1 MLNAKADLRPV
12 LRSLQADSLEH
23 ECSGSCA
30 RLVID
35 DEGQTEPSIALKNP
49 PRRIAPMRL
58 KGNKTW
64 SQQPLAVKLRV
75 EQSAKSGLLLWDER
89 LLLIHAAKTALA
101 AALCWWLALRFG
113 MHDGYWGSISAII
126 VLQSNVGSTVTAS
139 RDRILGTL
147 IGAVFGFSFSL
158 FGVLPWNYI
167 LAVLAATTVCGLLGL
182 RNSSRL
188 AGVTITIVMLVQKT
202 GPRWS
207 LALDRVSQ
215 VVLGIV
221 VALAVTTL
229 LLPDRARLRLREGL
243 AQEFLV
249 LGTLFEAI
257 LQGFLGS
264 PAETLPTLRED
275 ALAMLRGNNQLLE
288 AARNEPSGG
297 PGWREGL
304 NMLSQFGRSLFDALV
319 TLEFSVRDSHCD
331 AFAQQLEP
339 ALGKLAADICSGFQH
354 VAVRIHAWRFD
365 VAPPDMSLEE
375 DIEQLEARMDE
386 VRHTGIA
393 FSQAEILRAYAVQL
407 HLKQIA
413 RLLRASR
420 VETSRAVGEAQK

>member
-1 MLNAKADLRPV
+1 
-12 LRSLQADSLEH
+12 
-23 ECSGSCA
+23 
-30 RLVID
+30 
-35 DEGQTEPSIALKNP
+35 
-49 PRRIAPMRL
+49 MRL
-58 KGNKTW
+58 KSNRTW
-64 SQQPLAVKLRV
+64 SQQQLAIKLRV
-75 EQSAKSGLLLWDER
+75 DPPVQSGLLSWER
-89 LLLIHAAKTALA
+89 QRLLIHAAKTALA
-101 AALCWWLALRFG
+101 AALCWWLALQFG
-113 MHDGYWGSISAII
+113 LHDGYWGSISAII

-139 RDRILGTL
+139 RDRILGTM

-158 FGVLPWNYI
+158 FGTLPWNYV
-167 LAVLAATTVCGLLGL
+167 LAVLAAVIVCGLLGL
-182 RNSSRL
+182 RSSSRL

-207 LALDRVSQ
+207 LALDRVME

-229 LLPDRARLRLREGL
+229 IFPDRARLRLRDGL

-249 LGTLFEAI
+249 LGAFFEAI
-257 LQGFLGS
+257 LQGFLGAPS
-264 PAETLPTLRED
+264 ENLTALRED

-288 AARNEPSGG
+288 EARNEPSGG

-319 TLEFSVRDSHCD
+319 ALEYSVKDSHHD

-339 ALGKLAADICSGFQH
+339 ALGKLAADIHNGFQH
-354 VAVRIHAWRFD
+354 VAGRIHAWRFD
-365 VAPPDMSLEE
+365 VAPETMSLEE
-375 DIEQLEARMDE
+375 DIEQLEARMDQ

-407 HLKQIA
+407 HLKQVA

-420 VETSRAVGEAQK
+420 VETSRAVGEPQE

>member
-1 MLNAKADLRPV
+1 
-12 LRSLQADSLEH
+12 
-23 ECSGSCA
+23 
-30 RLVID
+30 
-35 DEGQTEPSIALKNP
+35 
-49 PRRIAPMRL
+49 MRL
-58 KGNKTW
+58 KANKTW
-64 SQQPLAVKLRV
+64 SQQQLAVRLRL
-75 EQSAKSGLLLWDER
+75 EEKKMLGILSWEHR
-89 LLLIHAAKTALA
+89 RLLIHAAKTALA

-113 MHDGYWGSISAII
+113 LHDGYWGSISAII
-126 VLQSNVGSTVTAS
+126 VLQSNVGSTVNAS

-147 IGAVFGFSFSL
+147 IGAVLGFAFSL
-158 FGVLPWNYI
+158 FGTLPWNYI
-167 LAVLAATTVCGLLGL
+167 LAVLIAVVVCGLLGL

-207 LALDRVSQ
+207 LAMDRVSE

-221 VALAVTTL
+221 VALAVSTL
-229 LLPDRARLRLREGL
+229 VFPDRARLRLRDGL

-249 LGTLFEAI
+249 LGAFFEAT
-257 LQGFLGS
+257 LQGFRGS
-264 PAETLPTLRED
+264 PAKNLPTLRD
-275 ALAMLRGNNQLLE
+275 DVLAMLRGNNQLLE

-319 TLEFSVRDSHCD
+319 ALEFSVKDSHHD
-331 AFAQQLEP
+331 AYAQQLEP
-339 ALGKLAADICSGFQH
+339 ALGKLAADIRSGFNH
-354 VAVRIHAWRFD
+354 VAGRIYAWRFD
-365 VAPPDMSLEE
+365 VAPPQMSLEE
-375 DIEQLEARMDE
+375 DIEQLEARMDQ
-386 VRHTGIA
+386 VRHTGID

-420 VETSRAVGEAQK
+420 VETSRAIGELQK

>member
-1 MLNAKADLRPV
+1 MRMKA
-12 LRSLQADSLEH
+12 
-23 ECSGSCA
+23 
-30 RLVID
+30 
-35 DEGQTEPSIALKNP
+35 
-49 PRRIAPMRL
+49 
-58 KGNKTW
+58 NKTW
-64 SQQPLAVKLRV
+64 SQQQLAIKLRV
-75 EQSAKSGLLLWDER
+75 EQTVEPGILSWER
-89 LLLIHAAKTALA
+89 KRLAIHAAKTALA
-101 AALCWWLALRFG
+101 AALCWWLAQRFG
-113 MHDGYWGSISAII
+113 WRDGYWGSISAII
-126 VLQSNVGSTVTAS
+126 VLQSDVGSTVNAS
-139 RDRILGTL
+139 RDRLLGTL
-147 IGAVFGFSFSL
+147 IGAAFGFSFSL
-158 FGVLPWNYI
+158 FGALPWNYI
-167 LAVLAATTVCGLLGL
+167 LAVLAAMVVCGLLGL

-188 AGVTITIVMLVQKT
+188 AGVTITIVMLVQKI

-207 LALDRVSQ
+207 LAVDRVSE

-229 LLPDRARLRLREGL
+229 VLPDRARLRLRDGL

-249 LGTLFEAI
+249 LGALFEAI
-257 LQGFLGS
+257 LQGFRGEPSDNL
-264 PAETLPTLRED
+264 AALRDD

-319 TLEFSVRDSHCD
+319 ALEFSVKDSHND

-339 ALGKLAADICSGFQH
+339 ALGKLAVDIRSGFQH
-354 VAVRIHAWRFD
+354 VATCIQAWRFD
-365 VAPPDMSLEE
+365 VAPANMNLED
-375 DIEQLEARMDE
+375 DIEQLEARMNQ
-386 VRHTGIA
+386 VRHTGIE

>member
-1 MLNAKADLRPV
+1 MRLNA
-12 LRSLQADSLEH
+12 
-23 ECSGSCA
+23 
-30 RLVID
+30 
-35 DEGQTEPSIALKNP
+35 
-49 PRRIAPMRL
+49 
-58 KGNKTW
+58 NKTW
-64 SQQPLAVKLRV
+64 SQQLLAIKLRV
-75 EQSAKSGLLLWDER
+75 ERTAKPRTLSGER
-89 LLLIHAAKTALA
+89 QRLVIHAAKTALA
-101 AALCWWLALRFG
+101 AALCWWLALCFG
-113 MHDGYWGSISAII
+113 LHDGYWGSISAII
-126 VLQSNVGSTVTAS
+126 VLQSDVGSTVGAS

-147 IGAVFGFSFSL
+147 IGAALGFSFSL

-167 LAVLAATTVCGLLGL
+167 LAVIAAVIVCGLLGL

-188 AGVTITIVMLVQKT
+188 AGVTITIVMLVEKT

-215 VVLGIV
+215 VMLGIV

-229 LLPDRARLRLREGL
+229 VFPDRARLRLRDGL

-249 LGTLFEAI
+249 LGALFEAI
-257 LQGFLGS
+257 LQGFLGA
-264 PAETLPTLRED
+264 PDENLPTLRQD

-319 TLEFSVRDSHCD
+319 ALEFSVKDSHCD
-331 AFAQQLEP
+331 AFAQQLDP
-339 ALGKLAADICSGFQH
+339 ALAKLAVDIRSGFQH
-354 VAVRIHAWRFD
+354 VAGRIHAWRFD
-365 VAPPDMSLEE
+365 VAPTNMNLEE
-375 DIEQLEARMDE
+375 DIEQLEARMDQ
-386 VRHTGIA
+386 VRHTGIG

-413 RLLRASR
+413 LLLRASR
-420 VETSRAVGEAQK
+420 VETRRAVGEAQK